1 MRKQDR
7 GNRPFSYLQEPAFW
21 YWVFVVVVALML
33 VSFIARAETREYR
46 VRWGCET
53 CEADQV
59 THFTL
64 QRDPGGDLELGSVE
78 EAEGLYVVYLSFSE
92 TTRITVSAVNE
103 LGPSLPSNE
112 RYIDPGAVDLPPLS
126 VPDAPTGLEVMA
138 CPCPDRPE
146 VGP

>member
-1 MRKQDR
+1 MRDSILR
-7 GNRPFSYLQEPAFW
+7 WMATAAL
-21 YWVFVVVVALML
+21 VALFAMD
-33 VSFIARAETREYR
+33 ARAETREYR

-64 QRDPGGDLELGSVE
+64 QRDPGGGLDLGSVE
-78 EAEGLYVVYLSFSE
+78 EVEGLYVVYLSFSE
-92 TTRITVSAVNE
+92 PTRITVSAVNE

-112 RYIDPGAVDLPPLS
+112 RYIDPDAAGLPPLS
-126 VPDAPTGLEVMA
+126 VPAAPTGLEVMA
-138 CPCPDRPE
+138 CPCPERPE